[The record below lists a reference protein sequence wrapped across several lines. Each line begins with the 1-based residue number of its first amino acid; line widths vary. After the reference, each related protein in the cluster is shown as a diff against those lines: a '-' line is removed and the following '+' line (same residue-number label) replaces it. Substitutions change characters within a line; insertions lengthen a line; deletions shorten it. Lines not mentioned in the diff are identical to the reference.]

1 MELQQVQPNVAD
13 IVRPPT
19 IAWRRFYVQG
29 PKRILDIASA
39 LVILFLL
46 WPVMLAIALLIKLDS
61 PGPALF
67 VQKRIGKDGR
77 PFWIYK
83 FRTMVHRVD
92 DSAHRKFMQAF
103 VKGDLSPHGWLPHS
117 LFSHGLTSHTDALR
131 APTAI
136 YKPFSEAQ
144 VTRIGRILRKT
155 SLDELPQVINIL
167 KGEMSLVGPRPNVPY
182 EVEAYSEWHRERLS
196 VLPGITG
203 LAQVQGRSTIDFDTI
218 AKYDIHYA
226 RQIGFGLDLRILL
239 RTVRTVLRREGAH

>member
-19 IAWRRFYVQG
+19 IAWRRFYVQSL
-29 PKRILDIASA
+29 KRILDIVSA

-46 WPVMLAIALLIKLDS
+46 WPVMVAIAVLVKIDS

-77 PFWIYK
+77 PFRIYK
-83 FRTMVHRVD
+83 FRTMVHRLD

-103 VKGDLSPHGWLPHS
+103 VKGDLSPRGWTSRNLISQSFSSHADVIRPHA
-117 LFSHGLTSHTDALR
+117 T
-131 APTAI
+131 I
-136 YKPFSEAQ
+136 YKPFTEAQ

-167 KGEMSLVGPRPNVPY
+167 KGEMSLVGPRPNVLY

-203 LAQVQGRSTIDFDTI
+203 LAQVQGRSAIDFDTI
-218 AKYDIHYA
+218 CKYDIQYA
-226 RQIGFGLDLRILL
+226 QQIGLGLDLRIIFH
-239 RTVRTVLRREGAH
+239 TVVCVLRREGAH

>member
-1 MELQQVQPNVAD
+1 MFA
-13 IVRPPT
+13 IV
-19 IAWRRFYVQG
+19 V
-29 PKRILDIASA
+29 
-39 LVILFLL
+39 
-46 WPVMLAIALLIKLDS
+46 LIKLDS
-61 PGPALF
+61 TGPALF
-67 VQKRIGKDGR
+67 VQKRIGKDAR
-77 PFWIYK
+77 PFRIYK
-83 FRTMVHRVD
+83 FRTMVHHLD

-103 VKGDLSPHGWLPHS
+103 VKGDLSPRGWPTRNL
-117 LFSHGLTSHTDALR
+117 LSHRFASHTDVLR
-131 APTAI
+131 PQAAI
-136 YKPFSEAQ
+136 YKPFTEAQ

-226 RQIGFGLDLRILL
+226 RRISLGLDLRILL
-239 RTVRTVLRREGAH
+239 RTVFSVLRREGAH

>member
-1 MELQQVQPNVAD
+1 MELQQVQPNIAD

-19 IAWRRFYVQG
+19 IAWRHFYIQG

-46 WPVMLAIALLIKLDS
+46 WPVMLAIAVLIKLDS

-77 PFWIYK
+77 LFRIYK
-83 FRTMVHRVD
+83 FRTMVHRLD

-103 VKGDLSPHGWLPHS
+103 VKGGLLPRNLS
-117 LFSHGLTSHTDALR
+117 SHGFAPQSDALR
-131 APTAI
+131 PPAAI
-136 YKPFSEAQ
+136 YKPFTEAQ
-144 VTRIGRILRKT
+144 VTRTGRILRKT
-155 SLDELPQVINIL
+155 SLDELPQIINIL

-218 AKYDIHYA
+218 AKYDIQYT
-226 RQIGFGLDLRILL
+226 RRIGLGLDLRILL
-239 RTVRTVLRREGAH
+239 YTVLCVLRREGAH

>member
-1 MELQQVQPNVAD
+1 VELQQAQPNVAD

-19 IAWRRFYVQG
+19 IAWRRFYIQG
-29 PKRILDIASA
+29 LKRILDIASA

-46 WPVMLAIALLIKLDS
+46 WPVLLAIAVLVKLDS

-67 VQKRIGKDGR
+67 VQKRIGKDGC
-77 PFWIYK
+77 PFRIYK
-83 FRTMVHRVD
+83 FRTMVHRLD

-103 VKGDLSPHGWLPHS
+103 VKGDLSPRGWSSRNLLSQGLASPADVLRPH
-117 LFSHGLTSHTDALR
+117 
-131 APTAI
+131 TAI
-136 YKPFSEAQ
+136 YKPFTEAQ
-144 VTRIGRILRKT
+144 VTRTGRILRKT

-218 AKYDIHYA
+218 AKFDIQYT
-226 RQIGFGLDLRILL
+226 RRIGLGLDIRILL
-239 RTVRTVLRREGAH
+239 HTVFSVLRREGAR